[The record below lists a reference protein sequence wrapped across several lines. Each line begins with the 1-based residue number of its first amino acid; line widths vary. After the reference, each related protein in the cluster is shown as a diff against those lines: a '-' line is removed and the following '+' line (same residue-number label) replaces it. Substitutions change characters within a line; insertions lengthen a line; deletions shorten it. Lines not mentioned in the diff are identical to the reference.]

1 MRLIDADVLRAEYQ
15 AILDR
20 GDMFCEYDIIGMVDN
35 APTVEHK
42 CIAKV
47 TFDEEK
53 LEELIADVVR
63 RIQSGEIVIQAEISE
78 KPRPF
83 RVIDDKTGKEADEYE
98 IALKENWAAR
108 SLVYCDMEGFFIGAD
123 GETLIL
129 ADECGRFEYA
139 DTDRFKVVFDKEDED
154 V

>member
-108 SLVYCDMEGFFIGAD
+108 SHVYCDMEGFFIGAD

>member
-20 GDMFCEYDIIGMVDN
+20 GDMFCEYDIIGMVEN

-108 SLVYCDMEGFFIGAD
+108 SLVYCDMDGFFIGAD